1 VDMTTTTPPTATP
14 ATPAWQALAD
24 HLEELRPR
32 TLSELFEADPDRGRD
47 LTVTA
52 GDLYIDYSKHRVT
65 RETLELLL
73 DLARERRVEQRR
85 DAMFAGAHINTTE
98 DRPVLHTA
106 LRLPA
111 GAELRVDGQDVPA
124 DVHGVLDRMAEFADR
139 VRDGR
144 WTGATGHQIRTVVN
158 IGIGGSDLGPAM
170 AARALRHYCDGPQT
184 VFVSN
189 VDPAD
194 LTSALAELDPA
205 TTLVVVVSKTFTT
218 LETMTN
224 AAAAR
229 AWIVDALGEA
239 AVPHHFVAVSA
250 DTARAAEFGIE
261 SQNVF
266 GFWDWVGGRYSVGS
280 AVGLSLMLAI
290 GAERF
295 REFLAGMYAV
305 DEHFRTAPA
314 HANAPVLLGML
325 GVWYASFFRA
335 DSRAVLPYSHDLAR
349 LPAYLQ
355 QLSMESNGKS
365 VHLDGSPVA
374 APTGEIIWGEPGTNG
389 QHAFHQLLHQGT
401 RLVPVDFIGFVDPTD
416 DLPSLDGRGTMH
428 DVLLANL
435 LAQAK
440 VMAFGRSA
448 EDVARDGT
456 PEALVGHT
464 TMPGNQPSTTIL
476 GPRLTPATLGQ
487 LIALYEHQVFVQG
500 VVWNINSFDQWGVE
514 LGKAS
519 ALELTGALVDPDTP
533 SSTGDSSTDGLVA
546 RIRHGRPRR

>member
-1 VDMTTTTPPTATP
+1 MTPSPRTGS
-14 ATPAWQALAD
+14 AWKALAEHVETARSQSISQLFATD
-24 HLEELRPR
+24 PGRG
-32 TLSELFEADPDRGRD
+32 TALS
-47 LTVTA
+47 TA
-52 GDLYIDYSKHRVT
+52 VGDLYIDYSKHLVS
-65 RETLELLL
+65 RETLSLLL
-73 DLARERRVEQRR
+73 DLARERGVEDRR

-98 DRPVLHTA
+98 DRAVLHTA

-111 GAELRVDGQDVPA
+111 DHDLTVDGQNVTA
-124 DVHGVLDRMAEFADR
+124 DVHEVLGRMSDLAGR
-139 VRDGR
+139 VRGGE
-144 WTGATGHQIRTVVN
+144 WTGATGQPITDVIN

-170 AARALRHYCDGPQT
+170 AARALRHYCDGPKAH
-184 VFVSN
+184 FVSN

-194 LTSALAELDPA
+194 LNSVLAGLDPA

-229 AWIVDALGEA
+229 TWIVEALGEA
-239 AVPHHFVAVSA
+239 GVPRHFVAVSA
-250 DTARAAEFGIE
+250 DPGRAAEFGIPAA
-261 SQNVF
+261 NVF

-295 REFLAGMYAV
+295 REFLAGMRAV
-305 DEHFRTAPA
+305 DEHFLTAPA
-314 HANAPVLLGML
+314 RDNAPILLGLL
-325 GVWYASFFRA
+325 GVWYASFLEA

-365 VHLDGSPVA
+365 VHNSGSPVMVG
-374 APTGEIIWGEPGTNG
+374 TGEIIWGEPGTNG

-401 RLVPVDFIGFVDPTD
+401 RLVPVDFIGFAEATD

-428 DVLLANL
+428 DVLLANM

-448 EDVARDGT
+448 EELVRDGT
-456 PEALVGHT
+456 PERLVGHK
-464 TMPGNQPSTTIL
+464 TMPGDQPSTTIVA
-476 GPRLTPATLGQ
+476 PRLTPSTLGQ

-500 VVWNINSFDQWGVE
+500 VLWDINSFDQWGVE
-514 LGKAS
+514 LGKAQ
-519 ALELTGALVDPDTP
+519 ALELAGAITDAEPRP
-533 SSTGDSSTDGLVA
+533 TGDTSTDGLVA
-546 RIRHGRPRR
+546 ALRRARTRH